1 MNQAFLSLA
10 YLGSVGYYSVL
21 ASFDNVLIEQFDSY
35 HKQTCRN
42 RCRILGA
49 NGPLDLIIPVV
60 KNSGHKTLMK
70 DVRIDY
76 ATRWQNIHWR
86 SLFSAY
92 NSSPFFEYYSEYF
105 VPFYHKKWTFLLD
118 YNLELMEMVLGLLQ
132 LPKNYELTGQF
143 QKEFER
149 GIDLRDEFSPK
160 GISKEDMGIFFTFKR
175 YTQTFTEKFNFV
187 PDLSIVDLLNNCGPD
202 SESILIQNKFTGFK

>member
-1 MNQAFLSLA
+1 MNQAILSSA

-21 ASFDNVLIEQFDSY
+21 ACFNDVLIEQFDSY
-35 HKQTCRN
+35 HKQSCRN

-60 KNSGHKTLMK
+60 KNSGHKTIMK
-70 DVRIDY
+70 DVKIDF

-105 VPFYHKKWTFLLD
+105 VPFYFKKWKFLLE
-118 YNLELMEMVLGLLQ
+118 YNVEMMEMVLALLQ
-132 LPKNYELTGQF
+132 LPKNFVLTNQF
-143 QKEFER
+143 QKEFGT
-149 GIDLRDEFSPK
+149 GIDLRNEFSPK
-160 GISKEDMGIFFTFKR
+160 GILKEEKGNLFDFKR
-175 YTQTFTEKFNFV
+175 YTQTFTEKFDFV
-187 PDLSIVDLLNNCGPD
+187 PDLSIVDLLFNCGRD
-202 SESILIQNKFTGFK
+202 SESILIQNKFL